1 MHIIT
6 ENNTIKKPMKA
17 ILEFNLPEDEV
28 EYYCANKGTAMLNVL
43 WELQQELRKMYK
55 YEELNKDETL
65 IVERLRNFLNH
76 SLNEHEINLDK

>member
-1 MHIIT
+1 
-6 ENNTIKKPMKA
+6 MKA

-43 WELQQELRKMYK
+43 WELEQELRKMYK

-65 IVERLRNFLNH
+65 IVERMRDFLND
-76 SLNEHEINLDK
+76 SLNDHEINLNK

>member
-1 MHIIT
+1 
-6 ENNTIKKPMKA
+6 MKA

-43 WELQQELRKMYK
+43 WEVEQELRKMYK

-65 IVERLRNFLNH
+65 IVERMRDFLRH